1 MLAFPA
7 TSIQISRLTSARLRM
22 ELLSCPVTVTRPKL
36 RIEAPLGCAS
46 RSITTTRRP
55 RLSPASA
62 WARPTMPAP
71 TIARSYVTL
80 SPRQGECLDVGVGLH
95 RLDDALLVAVARVF
109 DAAERAHLDAVARD
123 FPDVDRA
130 DLEAGNVLLHAAE
143 VVGAHTGGKAKGG
156 RVGKRDQRIVIVRRA
171 DDRHDRAEGFLHHEL
186 GGMRHAVD
194 DDRRQER
201 TLAAGVVEDLG
212 TGFGGHVNALFEERG
227 GLFMD
232 DGAQLGRPVHRIAEL
247 QLPGALEHQRHEA
260 VGDLVLNEDALHRR
274 AALARVFRGTGNGE
288 VGGLR
293 KT

>member
-36 RIEAPLGCAS
+36 RMEAPLGCAS

-95 RLDDALLVAVARVF
+95 RLDDALLVAVAAIL
-109 DAAERAHLDAVARD
+109 DAAERAHLDTVAGD
-123 FPDVDRA
+123 FPDVDRT

-143 VVGAHTGGKAKGG
+143 VVGADTRGEAKGG
-156 RVGKRDQRIVIVRRA
+156 RVGERDQLVIVVRRA

-212 TGFGGHVNALFEERG
+212 TGFGGHIHALFEERCG
-227 GLFMD
+227 PFVHH
-232 DGAQLGRPVHRIAEL
+232 GAELGRPVHRIAEL
-247 QLPGALEHQRHEA
+247 QLLRALEHQRHEA
-260 VGDLVLNEDALHRR
+260 IGDLFLNKD
-274 AALARVFRGTGNGE
+274 
-288 VGGLR
+288 
-293 KT
+293 